1 MATFKAPQPQG
12 RRVWRIS
19 ERAPLGEW
27 VDPSSVDESAPLPEL
42 PEVSSGGWV
51 ISSFDLLHG
60 TDISENGEGDT
71 VPGELLDE
79 LFAQPKQASKGPEK

>member
-1 MATFKAPQPQG
+1 MATFKAPRPQG

-19 ERAPLGEW
+19 EHAPLGEW
-27 VDPSSVDESAPLPEL
+27 VDPSGADDNVPPPEL

-79 LFAQPKQASKGPEK
+79 LFAQPEQTPKDRPK